1 MTDWS
6 VRNVRDL
13 TWTENLMGV
22 YCDLLQGGDDTHEEF
37 AINLNVL
44 GRGQPMALYH
54 YEPHQEGFLVLRG
67 ECELIVEGESL
78 VLRQWDYVHCPVDVP
93 HVIVGAGDEP
103 ALVLA
108 VGSRVGGGGATYPP
122 EPLAARYG
130 ASTDDEDDARA
141 AYAKFGS
148 AENVPF
154 DEAFVK

>member
-6 VRNVRDL
+6 VRSVRDL
-13 TWTENLMGV
+13 RWTENRMGV
-22 YCDLLQGGDDTHEEF
+22 YCDLLQGNEGASEEF

-54 YEPHQEGFLVLRG
+54 HEPHQEGFLVLRG
-67 ECELIVEGESL
+67 ECELIVEGESHP
-78 VLRQWDYVHCPVDVP
+78 LRQWDYVHCPVDVP

-108 VGSRVGGGGATYPP
+108 VGGRVGGGDATYPR

-130 ASTDDEDDARA
+130 ASTDDEHDARA
-141 AYAKFGS
+141 AYATFGP
-148 AENVPF
+148 AVAVPF
-154 DEAFVK
+154 SEEFVV

>member
-1 MTDWS
+1 MTEWS
-6 VRNVRDL
+6 VRSVRDL
-13 TWTENLMGV
+13 TWTGNRMGV
-22 YCDLLQGGDDTHEEF
+22 YCDLLQGGDDSSEEF

-54 YEPHQEGFLVLRG
+54 HEPHQEGFLVLRG
-67 ECELIVEGESL
+67 KCELIVEGESHP
-78 VLRQWDYVHCPVDVP
+78 LRQWDYFHCPVDVP

-130 ASTDDEDDARA
+130 ASTDDEHDARA
-141 AYAKFGS
+141 AYGRFGQS
-148 AENVPF
+148 EDVPF
-154 DEAFVK
+154 RAEFVA